1 MLYSCKNDA
10 AQTGAGTRD
19 GIHEGHRARMKKKL
33 LENGERSLADH
44 ELLEVLL
51 YYAIPRRDTN
61 ELAHRL
67 LKQFGSL
74 RGVLSAPVQEL
85 ACVSGVGQQA
95 ALLLGMVPML
105 CRRAA
110 QREKEQILNSVDA
123 CGAYFTELLGSSRRE
138 MLWQVCLDGKG
149 KVLSSRCLAEGD
161 VSMAAVSVRQVVEY
175 ALRAGAVGVVL
186 AHNHPSGVALPSQED
201 IATTR
206 LIRDALR
213 TMNIQLVDHIVVAD
227 GDYVSMAASG
237 MLI

>member
-1 MLYSCKNDA
+1 M
-10 AQTGAGTRD
+10 D

-95 ALLLGMVPML
+95 ALLLGMVPIL

-123 CGAYFTELLGSSRRE
+123 CGAYLRSCWAAAAGRCCGRYVWTARARSSPPGAWQRE
-138 MLWQVCLDGKG
+138 M
-149 KVLSSRCLAEGD
+149 
-161 VSMAAVSVRQVVEY
+161 
-175 ALRAGAVGVVL
+175 
-186 AHNHPSGVALPSQED
+186 
-201 IATTR
+201 
-206 LIRDALR
+206 
-213 TMNIQLVDHIVVAD
+213 
-227 GDYVSMAASG
+227 
-237 MLI
+237 